1 MSSKYCGAIALAG
14 FSTLASAAPDETA
27 AGFVEDS
34 HLTVTARNFYFLRDY
49 HNAPNRSNNGEEWA
63 QGFIAD
69 FASGYTHGVIGFGI
83 DAQATLGIKLDSGPG
98 RSGRGLL
105 AVDEDGEP
113 RDEFSKI
120 NGAVKAKIGET
131 VIKYGSQMPTAP
143 VFATGTARLLPSTAE
158 GWSILS
164 TDIQNVTIDAG
175 HFTRGTGGAS
185 TNRDGT
191 FFTSYGG
198 TEFNAA
204 TFAGFTYKPI
214 TDLSLTLY
222 GAKYENL
229 WKQAYVNA
237 NYNLVL
243 SDQQALNF
251 DFNAYDTKETGS
263 AKAGKIDV
271 LAWSFATSYSISAH
285 KFTLAYQQIDGDE
298 PYDYLL
304 QDGGNAGNSVWLNN
318 SVQYSDFNGP
328 NEKSVQARYDLNMAS
343 YGVPGLSFMVRYVKG
358 FDIDGSK
365 ADPNGAYAG
374 LYGSDEKHW
383 ERNIEVKY
391 VVQSGPAKDL
401 SFRVRQATHRASSF
415 DNDLDEVRVITE
427 YPLNI
432 F

>member
-1 MSSKYCGAIALAG
+1 MSGKYYGAIALAG
-14 FSTLASAAPDETA
+14 LSTMASAAPDEKTSS
-27 AGFVEDS
+27 FVDDS

-49 HNAPNRSNNGEEWA
+49 RNAPNRSNNGEEWA

-69 FASGYTHGVIGFGI
+69 FASGYTPGVIGFGV
-83 DAQATLGIKLDSGPG
+83 DAQATLGVKLDSGPG

-113 RDEFSKI
+113 RDDFSKI
-120 NGAVKAKIGET
+120 NGAFKAKVGET
-131 VIKYGSQMPTAP
+131 VIKYGSQMPTSP
-143 VFATGTARLLPSTAE
+143 VFATGTARLLPSTTE

-164 TDIQNVTIDAG
+164 NDIKDVTVDIG

-185 TNRDGT
+185 TNRDGS

-214 TDLSLTLY
+214 SDLSLTLY
-222 GAKYENL
+222 GAKYEDL

-243 SDQQALNF
+243 SNQQALNF
-251 DFNAYDTKETGS
+251 DFNAYDTKDTGNS
-263 AKAGKIDV
+263 KAGKIDV
-271 LAWSFATSYSISAH
+271 LAWSFATSYSVSAH

-328 NEKSVQARYDLNMAS
+328 NEKSVQARYDMNMET
-343 YGVPGLSFMVRYVKG
+343 YGVPGLTFMVRYVTG

-374 LYGSDEKHW
+374 LYGADEKHW
-383 ERNIEVKY
+383 ERDIEVKY

-415 DNDLDEVRVITE
+415 DNDIDEVRIITE